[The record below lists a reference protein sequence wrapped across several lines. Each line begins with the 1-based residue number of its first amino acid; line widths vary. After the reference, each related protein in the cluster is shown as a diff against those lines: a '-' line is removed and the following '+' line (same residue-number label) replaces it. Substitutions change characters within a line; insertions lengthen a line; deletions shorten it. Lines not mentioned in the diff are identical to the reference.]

1 LIGLGLL
8 ELAERLIVGVLVGS
22 RIDLVEEISFV
33 NEVTLFERDDGIV
46 SRKLYASVPP
56 KVEYSL
62 TPLGASLSHKV
73 EELCRWAEANM
84 EQSARAQENFDN
96 RSSADAE

>member
-1 LIGLGLL
+1 LGLL

-33 NEVTLFERDDGIV
+33 NEVTLLERDDGIV

-62 TPLGASLSHKV
+62 TFGRLVLAQGRGTLSV
-73 EELCRWAEANM
+73 
-84 EQSARAQENFDN
+84 S
-96 RSSADAE
+96 